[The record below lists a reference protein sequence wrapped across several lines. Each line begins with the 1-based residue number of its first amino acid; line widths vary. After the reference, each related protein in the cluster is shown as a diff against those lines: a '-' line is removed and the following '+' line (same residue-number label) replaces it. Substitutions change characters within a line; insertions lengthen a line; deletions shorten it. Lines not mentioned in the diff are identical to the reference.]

1 MLPWKDTSREQEQI
15 RFIQRWKGGEDTF
28 TELCRQFSISRKTGY
43 KRVERYK
50 LWGLEGLGDR
60 SRAPHTH
67 PNSTPQPV
75 IERLIRAKGEHPTW
89 GPKKLVAWLSRVEPW
104 MKWPASSTA
113 GQILDR
119 AGLVRRRKRRRHT
132 APWSEPFAAAERP
145 NDVWSIDFKG
155 WFRTEDGVRIDPLT
169 IQDGFSRCLLVC
181 QGLKRPRGPEVRAVC
196 ERAFREYGLPRVM
209 RSDNGVPFASVAVG
223 GLSSLSVWW
232 IKLGILPERIEPAH
246 PEQNGRLERLHRTL
260 KAETA
265 TPPRSSIRT
274 QQRAFDEFRRIYNE
288 HRPHEA
294 LGQRPPALL
303 HAPSLRSYPAE
314 VRSPEYEA
322 DVTIRR
328 VRGNGGIKWRGEIIY
343 LSEALRG
350 EPVGLRP
357 SDDRHWSIQ
366 FGPLIIGLLDDHAKR
381 VVHTPTKVLPMCS
394 V

>member
-15 RFIQRWKGGEDTF
+15 SFIRQWKKGEGTF
-28 TELCRQFSISRKTGY
+28 TDLCRKFGISRKTGY

-50 LWGLEGLGDR
+50 LWSWEGLGDR
-60 SRAPHTH
+60 SRAPHSH

-75 IERLIRAKGEHPTW
+75 IERLIRAKGDHPTW
-89 GPKKLVAWLSRVEPW
+89 GPKKLVAWLGRVEPR
-104 MKWPASSTA
+104 MKWPAASTA
-113 GQILDR
+113 GEILDR
-119 AGLVRRRKRRRHT
+119 AGLVRRRKRRRQT
-132 APWSEPFAAAERP
+132 APWSEPFATTERP

-155 WFRTEDGVRIDPLT
+155 WFRTEDGVRVDPLT
-169 IQDGFSRCLLVC
+169 MQDGFSRCLLVC
-181 QGLKRPRGPEVRAVC
+181 QGLKRPRGSEVRAVC
-196 ERAFREYGLPRVM
+196 ERAFREYGLPKVM
-209 RSDNGVPFASVAVG
+209 RSDNGVPFASVGVG

-232 IKLGILPERIEPAH
+232 IKLGIIPERIEPAH

-265 TPPRSSIRT
+265 TPPRGSVRT

-303 HAPSLRSYPAE
+303 YARSLRTYPAE
-314 VRSPEYEA
+314 VRSPEYET

-328 VRGNGGIKWRGEIIY
+328 VRSNGEIKWRGEKIY

-350 EPVGLRP
+350 EPVGLKPR
-357 SDDRHWSIQ
+357 DDRHWNIQ
-366 FGPLIIGLLDDHAKR
+366 FGPVIIGLLDDHTRR